1 MAIATM
7 PTSPTPKRIICGSA
21 QGWTDPPATEKS
33 MRKPAQATAVRSSD
47 QRPVER
53 EELRRARAGAPLR
66 RRGVEE
72 GHARS
77 RPGAAAGASAAGAG
91 IAARCSSIA
100 LRCSGG

>member
-21 QGWTDPPATEKS
+21 QGWTEPPATEKS
-33 MRKPAQATAVRSSD
+33 MRKPAQATAVRSSTSG
-47 QRPVER
+47 Q
-53 EELRRARAGAPLR
+53 LSARSFAGPRGTPLR
-66 RRGVEE
+66 RRSVEE

-100 LRCSGG
+100 LRCSAG